1 MIPFVRRQRII
12 DFLEQ
17 RDIGYIPDLVA
28 LFEEISESTIRRDLK
43 VLETEGQVQLLHG
56 GAATIAHG
64 NSSSYDMPVEKKR
77 FLHTEEKRTIA
88 AHAASLISDGEVV
101 YIDSGTT
108 TFSMIE
114 FIKDKQ
120 IKVVTSNT
128 SVLTELKDS
137 RFQCVILGGDVTETL
152 GSVTGPITDN
162 LLRGM
167 YFDKAFLGATG
178 YSEVSGLSTPD
189 FREANK
195 KQIVAAN
202 SQEVFVLVDG
212 SKAGRR
218 SLCKFLDFPDVVII
232 TDEET
237 EILQQHAT
245 YIVVDPDS
253 VARSRAGVRP

>member
-1 MIPFVRRQRII
+1 MIPFVRRQRILG
-12 DFLEQ
+12 FLGEN
-17 RDIGYIPDLVA
+17 DIGYIPDLIA
-28 LFEEISESTIRRDLK
+28 LFENVSASTIRRDLK
-43 VLETEGQVQLLHG
+43 ALEAEGQVQLLHG
-56 GAATIAHG
+56 GAATLTDG
-64 NSSSYDMPVEKKR
+64 TSSSYDMPVEKKR
-77 FLHTEEKRTIA
+77 FLHIEAKRAIA
-88 AHAASLISDGEVV
+88 AHAASLINDGEVV

-108 TFSMIE
+108 LFIMIE
-114 FIKDKQ
+114 FIKEKR

-128 SVLTELKDS
+128 SILTELRDA

-202 SQEVFVLVDG
+202 SEEVFVLVDN
-212 SKAGRR
+212 SKAGKR
-218 SLCKFLDFPDVVII
+218 SLCKFLDLADATII
-232 TDEET
+232 TDVET
-237 EILQQHAT
+237 EILRLHAT
-245 YIVVDPDS
+245 YIVADS
-253 VARSRAGVRP
+253 AL

>member
-1 MIPFVRRQRII
+1 MIPFVRRQQILSILDEQEIVYIADLLDR
-12 DFLEQ
+12 LE
-17 RDIGYIPDLVA
+17 DV
-28 LFEEISESTIRRDLK
+28 SESTVRRDLK
-43 VLETEGQVQLLHG
+43 FLADDGIVRLLHG
-56 GAATIAHG
+56 GAATRTTED
-64 NSSSYDMPVEKKR
+64 SSSYDMPVEAKR
-77 FLHTEEKRTIA
+77 FLNTDQKRRIA
-88 AHAASLISDGEVV
+88 AAAAALINDGEVV

-108 TFSMIE
+108 TFGMIE
-114 FIKDKQ
+114 FIKEKR

-128 SVLTELKDS
+128 SVLTELKDAA
-137 RFQCVILGGDVTETL
+137 FQCIILGGEVTETL

-162 LLRGM
+162 LLRDM

-202 SQEVFVLVDG
+202 SEEVYVLVDS

-218 SLCKFLDFPDVVII
+218 SLCKFLDFSEATII

-237 EILQQHAT
+237 EILRLNGT
-245 YIVVDPDS
+245 YR
-253 VARSRAGVRP
+253 VAPTV

>member
-1 MIPFVRRQRII
+1 MIPFVRRQRILG
-12 DFLEQ
+12 FLGEN
-17 RDIGYIPDLVA
+17 DIGYLPDFIA
-28 LFEEISESTIRRDLK
+28 LFDNVSESTIRRDLK
-43 VLETEGQVQLLHG
+43 ALEAEGQVQVLHG
-56 GAATIAHG
+56 GAATLSDG
-64 NSSSYDMPVEKKR
+64 TSSSYDMPVEKKR
-77 FLHTEEKRTIA
+77 YLNIEGKRAIA
-88 AHAASLISDGEVV
+88 AHAASLVSDGEVIYV
-101 YIDSGTT
+101 DSGTT

-114 FIKDKQ
+114 FLKEKQ

-128 SVLTELKDS
+128 SVLTELRDAK
-137 RFQCVILGGDVTETL
+137 FQCVILGGDVTETL

-202 SQEVFVLVDG
+202 SEEVYVLVDS
-212 SKAGRR
+212 SKSGKR
-218 SLCKFLDFPDVVII
+218 SLCKFLDLPDAIII

-237 EILQQHAT
+237 EILRLHAS
-245 YIVVDPDS
+245 YVVAPS
-253 VARSRAGVRP
+253 GLTL